1 MVTKEK
7 PEGKRVHL
15 IGIGGMGM
23 APLAIYLSEFGFS
36 VSGEDGNLSV
46 EIQKLLLA
54 RGIEITE
61 GESIGIDVEM
71 LVVSSAISH
80 EHPRYLEAKERELP
94 IQLRGEMLAEV
105 LQAKRLI
112 AVVGSH
118 GKTTTC
124 AMLVTA
130 LRSGGL
136 DVGYLLGGL
145 FNDGSIPPAR
155 CASAEW
161 VVAEIDESDGT
172 IEGFS
177 PEITLCVNL
186 DWDHCDHYRDEEM
199 LKETFRRLR
208 RRTSG
213 AFFYNRGCLRSSQL
227 FGDQT
232 GEDDFSFGKEGAYT
246 LVNSVEGER
255 GRILTLG
262 GMFGKQQARVC
273 ASGEF
278 NAENACAALAVS
290 SYLCLSV
297 DEDLLGGYGGVR
309 RRQSILFS
317 SPFLTI
323 VEDYAHHPTE
333 VEGLLESMRNRFPG
347 RLVVCFQP
355 HRYTRTAQFKKGFA
369 EALRRCDYLFLLDV
383 YPASESHVSG
393 GESKDIKAI
402 LDESARDFPV
412 ELASLSD
419 GAEKILREVKN
430 GDVLLFVGA
439 GDIDQLARS
448 VLDKMG
454 EGECR
459 RSRLVQFFSSLEP
472 SLSNETVVKV
482 EEPLASKTT
491 LRVGGMAM
499 VYSEPASLEDLQ
511 SLLIA
516 GEKSSVPVFLLG
528 RGSNLIVPD
537 EGVCGL
543 VVRLQHP
550 SWRRIQP
557 QGDGGLWVGAGVRLK
572 ELCGY
577 ACKEELQGFE
587 FLEGIPGTVGG
598 ALRMNAGAMGGWM
611 YDLVEEVQI
620 MTFSG
625 EIRLIK
631 HEDLHVEYRR
641 CDEVVEGIALGAIL
655 RPIVEEESSS
665 IFQNIERMQT
675 QRHESQPREPSAGCI
690 FKNPPNESAGKIIDE
705 LGLKGT
711 RVGRAEVSS
720 VHANFI
726 INRGGATSD
735 DVIALVR
742 KVRNQVKKDRAIDLE
757 PEVLLYG
764 KEWTKVL

>member
-1 MVTKEK
+1 MIMKEK
-7 PEGKRVHL
+7 PKGKRVHL

-23 APLAIYLSEFGFS
+23 APLAIYLSESGFT

-61 GESIGIDVEM
+61 GKSIGMDVER

-80 EHPRYLEAKERELP
+80 NHPQYLEAKDRELP
-94 IQLRGEMLAEV
+94 ILRRGEMLAEV
-105 LQAKRLI
+105 LQRKRLI

-145 FNDGSIPPAR
+145 FNDASIPPAR
-155 CASAEW
+155 CASADW

-199 LKETFRRLR
+199 LKETFRNLR
-208 RRTSG
+208 ARTSR
-213 AFFYNRGCLRSSQL
+213 AFFYNRGCLRSFQL
-227 FGDQT
+227 FGDQREE
-232 GEDDFSFGKEGAYT
+232 GDFSFGKEGDYT
-246 LVNSVEGER
+246 LVNSVEGEK

-262 GMFGKQQARVC
+262 GMFGKRQARVC
-273 ASGEF
+273 ANGAF

-290 SYLCLSV
+290 SYLCLSME
-297 DEDLLGGYGGVR
+297 DDLLGGYGGVR

-317 SPFLTI
+317 SPFLTV

-333 VEGLLESMRNRFPG
+333 IEDLLESMRNCFSG

-355 HRYTRTAQFKKGFA
+355 HRYSRTAQFKKGFA
-369 EALRRCDYLFLLDV
+369 EALRHCDHLFLFEV
-383 YPASESHVSG
+383 YPACESYVPG

-402 LDESARDFPV
+402 LDESARDLPV
-412 ELASLSD
+412 ELANFTD

-448 VLDKMG
+448 VLHRMA
-454 EGECR
+454 EGESR
-459 RSRLVQFFSSLEP
+459 RSRLVRFFSSLEH

-482 EEPLASKTT
+482 EEPLAAKTT

-499 VYSEPASLEDLQ
+499 VYCEPASPEDLQ
-511 SLLIA
+511 SLLMA
-516 GEKSSVPVFLLG
+516 GGKSSVPVFLLG

-543 VVRLQHP
+543 VIRLQHP

-557 QGDGGLWVGAGVRLK
+557 QQDGALWVGAGVRLK

-577 ACKEELQGFE
+577 ACKKELQGFE

-598 ALRMNAGAMGGWM
+598 ALRMNAGAMGGWI

-641 CDEVVEGIALGAIL
+641 CHEVVEGIALGAIL
-655 RPIVEEESSS
+655 RPAAKEKSLS
-665 IFQNIERMQT
+665 IAQNIEQMQK